1 MRRQFKG
8 LRPEFL
14 RCRTLGHTW
23 ENVDTGVWQH
33 RWEYLSGYRETLQC
47 PTCTTLRE
55 EVWSDA
61 SGELLCRY
69 YKYPKGYSLAD
80 VEVPPGITLREL
92 MRVEWSARAKAGAV
106 RRARQR
112 AVELKPVAR
121 PRAKRQPVGASR

>member
-14 RCRTLGHTW
+14 RYRTLGHTW
-23 ENVDTGVWQH
+23 ENVDTGGVAAPMGVPE
-33 RWEYLSGYRETLQC
+33 RVPRDSPV